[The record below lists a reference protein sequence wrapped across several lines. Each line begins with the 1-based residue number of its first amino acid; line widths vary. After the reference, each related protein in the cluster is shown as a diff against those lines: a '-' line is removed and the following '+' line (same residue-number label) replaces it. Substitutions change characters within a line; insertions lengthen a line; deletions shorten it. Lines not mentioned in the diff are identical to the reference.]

1 MKLIVG
7 LGNPGPRYADSRHN
21 IGFMVVDALAAT
33 WKVAADVYERNYEA
47 LLGSAQRG
55 GEKVLLLKP
64 QTYMNLS
71 GRSVA
76 AAWRF
81 YKLTLEDVLVIY
93 DDMDLPVGKLRVR
106 ASGSAGG
113 HNGMSDVIR
122 HLSSDRIARIRV
134 GIGRQGGADAAD
146 YVTSS
151 FRPGEKETIRESV
164 TAAAGAAECWLTRG
178 VTAAMNEFNKQSD
191 EKRGDGSRGDG
202 SDGDASRGDASR
214 GDSSSP

>member
-21 IGFMVVDALAAT
+21 VGFMVVDALAAR
-33 WKVAADVYERNYEA
+33 WNVAADVYEKDYEA

-55 GEKVLLLKP
+55 SEKVLLLKP

-71 GRSVA
+71 GRSVS

-81 YKLTLEDVLVIY
+81 YKMAHEDVLVIY
-93 DDMDLPVGKLRVR
+93 DDLDLPLGKLRVR

-122 HLSSDRIARIRV
+122 CLSSDKIARVRV
-134 GIGRQGGADAAD
+134 GIGRVHSAAAVD
-146 YVTSS
+146 HVLGS
-151 FRPGEKETIRESV
+151 FRPDERETMRDAV
-164 TAAAGAAECWLTRG
+164 ANAAQAAECWLTRG
-178 VTAAMNEFNKQSD
+178 LVAAMNEFNKRIDDPRDGEAQ
-191 EKRGDGSRGDG
+191 RGGSR
-202 SDGDASRGDASR
+202 
-214 GDSSSP
+214 P